1 MNNDEQKQNHGL
13 ATEDRRLLVEN
24 LAEMRELKGELK
36 EFKLHVMGRVER
48 LEKTDA
54 ERRTDLRATMSVI
67 ISAAA
72 LLISIIANII
82 RVRG

>member
-67 ISAAA
+67 ISGAA